1 MPKALQNE
9 FIAYNENQHKFHY
22 RSEKV
27 GRVNCNCFGK
37 DSYHQPSDVL
47 TRLQININI
56 YHFLQAL
63 RYYATRLTLCTNFL
77 FNNTSTLPL
86 AFVFWTVG
94 FNVCF
99 WYLITFLKWA
109 FEFQSKSNPWCI
121 REKVFLNMSY
131 VNFYCRKSSLSQH

>member
-22 RSEKV
+22 RSEK
-27 GRVNCNCFGK
+27 
-37 DSYHQPSDVL
+37 DSYNQPSDVL

-56 YHFLQAL
+56 YHFSQAL

-86 AFVFWTVG
+86 AFVF
-94 FNVCF
+94 
-99 WYLITFLKWA
+99 
-109 FEFQSKSNPWCI
+109 
-121 REKVFLNMSY
+121 
-131 VNFYCRKSSLSQH
+131 

>member
-1 MPKALQNE
+1 M
-9 FIAYNENQHKFHY
+9 ENQHKFHY

-99 WYLITFLKWA
+99 WYLITFLKSA
-109 FEFQSKSNPWCI
+109 FVFKVNQI
-121 REKVFLNMSY
+121 LDVYEKRCFLICHTLIFIAEN
-131 VNFYCRKSSLSQH
+131 SLCLNIKWKDELQ